1 MKKYTYKQVLDMVN
15 STVGKDYTEVLK
27 LTREEKDKKNDEE
40 NKREQGRKCNIWG
53 LGKKRKRSKVQ
64 SKALRES
71 GEPEN

>member
-1 MKKYTYKQVLDMVN
+1 M
-15 STVGKDYTEVLK
+15 GKDYTEVLK

-40 NKREQGRKCNIWG
+40 NKREQGRKRNIWG

-64 SKALRES
+64 SKDLRES

>member
-1 MKKYTYKQVLDMVN
+1 MVN